1 MKIQA
6 IGAKTLIETTLFR
19 QVIHNAKFQEKEKNL
34 LQDNGPK
41 KNKDLHSSILK
52 EVQRQK
58 RQ

>member
-34 LQDNGPK
+34 LQDNGSK
-41 KNKDLHSSILK
+41 TK
-52 EVQRQK
+52 
-58 RQ
+58 